1 MVMLGNLS
9 VQDME
14 NRLGVQFPEEVRE
27 FMQGVQQQKAENI
40 AVGKWHCFYIPF
52 ILVCGDME
60 TAQRIHDGIKHL
72 SSEMKQQIRIGV
84 DQ

>member
-9 VQDME
+9 VQDIE
-14 NRLGVQFPEEVRE
+14 TRLAVQFPDDVRE
-27 FMQGVQQQKAENI
+27 FMQDNHQQKAESI
-40 AVGKWHCFYIPF
+40 AAGKWHCFDIPF

-60 TAQRIHDGIKHL
+60 TAQRIYDGIKHL
-72 SSEMKQQIRIGV
+72 SSEMKQQMQIGV